1 MTNNSNSGIFDYD
14 NFVDRNEHLN
24 SDIYK
29 SDKNINNKL
38 SKSNESQN
46 SQNYEII
53 DNSIQQK
60 ILSINLNN
68 SENRGGKYFNYL
80 L

>member
-38 SKSNESQN
+38 SK
-46 SQNYEII
+46 
-53 DNSIQQK
+53 
-60 ILSINLNN
+60 
-68 SENRGGKYFNYL
+68 
-80 L
+80 